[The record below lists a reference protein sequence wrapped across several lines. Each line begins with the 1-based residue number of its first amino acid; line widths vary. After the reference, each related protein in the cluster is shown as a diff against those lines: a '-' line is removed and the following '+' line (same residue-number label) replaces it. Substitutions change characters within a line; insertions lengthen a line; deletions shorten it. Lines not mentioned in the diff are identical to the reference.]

1 MPIVFAAP
9 ARAADARS
17 GCCAA
22 NGVWY
27 EARPAAGDAVLAAL
41 QARAATYYVIVA
53 GLGGEPD
60 YEQRF
65 TAAAKDLDASSRSRG
80 SSAHVVYVDRRAG
93 HGGPVDA
100 KRLKRWRATPRLTTI
115 SC

>member
-1 MPIVFAAP
+1 MRNTKELWNMPIVFALLRGT
-9 ARAADARS
+9 ARRRN

-22 NGVWY
+22 SGVWY
-27 EARPAAGDAVLAAL
+27 EARCPAGWRCSLCAL

-65 TAAAKDLDASSRSRG
+65 TAAAKDLDKRVQSF
-80 SSAHVVYVDRRAG
+80 RR
-93 HGGPVDA
+93 H
-100 KRLKRWRATPRLTTI
+100 RRTSTR
-115 SC
+115 